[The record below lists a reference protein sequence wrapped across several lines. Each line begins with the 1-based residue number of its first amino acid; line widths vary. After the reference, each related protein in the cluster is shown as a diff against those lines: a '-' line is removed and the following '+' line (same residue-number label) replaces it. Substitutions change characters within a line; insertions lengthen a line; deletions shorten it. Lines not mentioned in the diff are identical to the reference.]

1 MYSLAQSMRAR
12 GAAGDPLPTV
22 WQALADMGIEF
33 RRGQL
38 CLIAAGPGTA
48 KSALTLTLSL
58 QSKVPSMIF
67 SADSD
72 AFNQLTRAISILT
85 EISMT
90 ESSEMV
96 LGGELDS
103 EVLSALSSVPLRIDY
118 EASPTIDDIEEIVE
132 SYWELYGEYPALIV
146 IDNITN
152 VDGASVGTE
161 DEGFAGLDNLMQ
173 YLHGMARETGACV
186 IGLHHV
192 TGPYNN
198 GDKPIPLN
206 GVKGQITRVPELVLT
221 LFKKDLGD
229 GRSILCVCPVK
240 NRGGR
245 PDATGNTYAELEFIG
260 DYMSIKDMIYAPEQT
275 YAEWDERRRLE
286 IG

>member
-286 IG
+286 IE